1 MAEKKRFAAQD
12 EEGGSGSV
20 EITED
25 DVVLR
30 LRGKPIAVKKSY
42 VAGID
47 KAADLPLGKASVVL
61 TYYDLF
67 GNKESAS
74 LAMVE
79 SDYRA
84 LKKIL
89 GK

>member
-12 EEGGSGSV
+12 EEGGGASIEVGD
-20 EITED
+20 ED
-25 DVVLR
+25 LVVR
-30 LRGKPIAVKKSY
+30 VRGKPIIVKKSY
-42 VAGID
+42 VAGVE
-47 KAADLPLGKASVVL
+47 KTADLPLGKASVLL

-67 GNKESAS
+67 GNKESVS
-74 LAMVE
+74 MAMVE
-79 SDYRA
+79 SDCRA